1 MRLRSLLA
9 CFLLAAAP
17 AAAAGKKIVY
27 IQGLT
32 GNPFYT
38 SVACGGADEAKKLEV
53 AFSFQGPPQYDP
65 ALQTRVLNAVIAQR
79 PDAIMISV
87 DDPAAMVPTLL
98 QAKQQGIKL
107 VTIDGD
113 TNRNDLAVTNI
124 QSDNVRGGAL
134 AAERMGDILGG
145 KGVVMALMNAP
156 GADVGNERLEGF
168 REAIKKFPG
177 ITFLGVQY
185 SNNQTA
191 KAASLV
197 SSTVAAHPDLN
208 GVFAI
213 TTNNTEGA
221 VTGVREAGRVGK
233 ITVIG
238 FDTSDPIV
246 DDIRK
251 GLVAADV
258 VQYPYGIGQIGL
270 QSAVAALDGK
280 PVERQI
286 RTPFVIATPQNIDTP
301 EVQHYIYK
309 THCS

>member
-1 MRLRSLLA
+1 MRLESLLV
-9 CFLLAAAP
+9 CLFLAAAP
-17 AAAAGKKIVY
+17 AVAAEKKVVY

-113 TNRNDLAVTNI
+113 TNRSDLAVTNI

-168 REAIKKFPG
+168 RDAIKKFPG
-177 ITFLGVQY
+177 IAFLGVQY

-221 VTGVREAGRVGK
+221 VTGVREAGRIGK

-301 EVQHYIYK
+301 EVQHYVYK